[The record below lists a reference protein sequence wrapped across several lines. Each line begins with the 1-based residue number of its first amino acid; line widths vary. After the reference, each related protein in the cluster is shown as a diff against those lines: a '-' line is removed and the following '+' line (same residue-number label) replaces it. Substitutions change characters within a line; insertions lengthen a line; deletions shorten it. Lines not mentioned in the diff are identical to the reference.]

1 MCVWGG
7 CDWLLLLSIL
17 LSKFTHVVACISGS
31 FLLLIIFYY
40 EYILFIHQLIG
51 IGFCFFFL
59 LWTML
64 LWTFVTNLCVDI
76 YFHFSWVRNLG
87 VELLDYMIN
96 LFNFLRNYQTVFQS
110 GYTILHIVSNVT
122 GYQFLCILTSTYY
135 CVWFQWLGGSS
146 IPL

>member
-1 MCVWGG
+1 MVSVYDFFHLISVHSCCSMYQWF
-7 CDWLLLLSIL
+7 LFTLNNIL
-17 LSKFTHVVACISGS
+17 LWI
-31 FLLLIIFYY
+31 Y
-40 EYILFIHQLIG
+40 FIHSPVDGYWVL
-51 IGFCFFFL
+51 FFFL

-110 GYTILHIVSNVT
+110 GYTILHIVSNVA